1 MNIYRRELAVNR
13 QSMLI
18 WFLILAGL
26 GVLVIAFF
34 PTVAEQAESIQKL
47 MTGLPKGIMAAFGL
61 EGISFTDILG
71 YYATKQYTTLILF
84 GSIYAIM
91 LASGILSKEEGEK
104 TIEFLL
110 SKPVSRAEIVSAKLL
125 SIVTLLAVFN
135 ILITIVMY
143 ISLEAV
149 KTSSYSIRIFLL
161 FSLAAF
167 LLQLTFAS
175 LGFLASVLIRRSQK
189 VLPFSLGLVLLTYF
203 LSIASALSDKL
214 DFLKYISPFKYVDA
228 VDILTGQRI
237 KPEYLLLMLLI
248 NLLAVALSYYFYQRK
263 DFAV

>member
-18 WFLILAGL
+18 WFIILAGL
-26 GVLVIAFF
+26 GILVIAFF

-47 MTGLPKGIMAAFGL
+47 MTGLPKGLLAAFGM
-61 EGISFTDILG
+61 ENISITDILG
-71 YYATKQYTTLILF
+71 YYATKQYTTLTLF

-91 LASGILSKEEGEK
+91 LASSVLSKEESEK

-110 SKPVSRAEIVSAKLL
+110 SKPVSRAEIISAKLL
-125 SIVTLLAVFN
+125 SIVTLVAVFN
-135 ILITIVMY
+135 ILVTIVMY
-143 ISLEAV
+143 IGLEFV
-149 KTSSYSIRIFLL
+149 KTADFSLKTFLL
-161 FSLAAF
+161 LSLAAF
-167 LLQLTFAS
+167 LLHLTFAF
-175 LGFLASVLIRRSQK
+175 LGFLASVIIRRSQK

-203 LSIASALSDKL
+203 LSIASALSAKL

-228 VDILTGQRI
+228 VDILTENRI
-237 KPEYLLLMLLI
+237 KPEYLVLILLI
-248 NLLAVALSYYFYQRK
+248 YLIAITASYYFYRRK

>member
-18 WFLILAGL
+18 WFVILAGL
-26 GVLVIAFF
+26 GILVIAFF
-34 PTVAEQAESIQKL
+34 PTVAKQAESIQKL
-47 MTGLPKGIMAAFGL
+47 MAGLPKGIMAAFGL
-61 EGISFTDILG
+61 GGVSITDILG
-71 YYATKQYTTLILF
+71 YYATKQYTTLTLF

-110 SKPVSRAEIVSAKLL
+110 SKPVSRSEIISAKLL
-125 SIVTLLAVFN
+125 SIVTLVAVFN

-143 ISLEAV
+143 ISLETV
-149 KTSSYSIRIFLL
+149 KTATYSIRVFLL

-167 LLQLTFAS
+167 LLHLTFAS
-175 LGFLASVLIRRSQK
+175 LGFLASVLIRHSQK

-203 LSIASALSDKL
+203 LSIVSALSTKL

-228 VDILTGQRI
+228 VDILTGHRI
-237 KPEYLLLMLLI
+237 KPEYLVLMLLI
-248 NLLAVALSYYFYQRK
+248 NLLAVALSYYFYQHK